1 MESNQFDRDITLEEL
16 LRGISSIKLRSA
28 LDQSLGASW
37 SLRDRTGQILLHS
50 ASSHEDALNASG
62 VPLEVELEMIGQL
75 HATCSTERRLSTA
88 SWLELLLTAAHRY
101 CMVADLHS
109 EVVFTNYAELQREH
123 LALQESERRYHAL
136 ADQLEKRVAEQVGVI
151 ERSQRQLYQAEKLA
165 SVGSLAAGMAHEINN
180 PIGFIRS
187 NLCSA
192 TNNFNSMQQVL
203 TAFHCDAKLEAERI
217 WVSSNLDFILEDFPV
232 LLAESVTGA
241 DRIARIVAN
250 LKDYANIDHAE
261 TGPIDLNDSI
271 RTVMNLVGDQSSSD
285 VELRADLQPLPLIVC
300 DRGRFNQVLLS
311 LLQNALQ
318 ALNGKGIIKVSSEV
332 NGLQMEIAV
341 CDNGC
346 GMDTETLARIF
357 DPFFTLRDV
366 GKGTG
371 LGLTVS
377 QEIITAF
384 GGHIKVESELG
395 TGSTFTVCL
404 PLSMSS

>member
-75 HATCSTERRLSTA
+75 HATCSNERRLSTA

-123 LALQESERRYHAL
+123 LALQESERRYHTL

-203 TAFHCDAKLEAERI
+203 TAFHSDSKLEAERI